1 MSILTVPERLIGDR
15 AIPYQSGREPQE
27 ERVDRQAIDDIFGPV
42 MARNENALLSD
53 DPSFLGAI
61 CPDPLTQLEVVAQVR
76 PARDDGGP
84 EPGVGAADIA
94 LEQMAIEPM
103 TQRRVL
109 TLATPIIG
117 ENLLQTLVGAVDTFM
132 VARLGAA
139 AVAGVGIGFE
149 LVFFIISIL
158 SAIDI
163 GATVLVSQAIGAG
176 QQKRA
181 NQLARQAIVWGL
193 LLAVPVSVVMFA
205 AAPTVISLFGAEP
218 DVTVAATTYL
228 QVTAATSVALFL
240 SFVCGAALRGAG
252 DSRTPLQAAV
262 LANIVNVI
270 VAYVLIF
277 GHFGFPALGVAG
289 SALGAAAG
297 RSLGAAYMLV
307 MMARGGKAISLS
319 GRLGWRP
326 HFTTARQ
333 LLTLGVPAAMEQ
345 VLSSG
350 AFMVLVGVVALIGT
364 HALAAQQITF
374 TALSLAFLPAF
385 GFSIAATALVGQ
397 SIGAR
402 VPADA
407 RKASRI
413 ALRWALIWMA
423 TGGVLT
429 FLFSD
434 RVIGVFSADPAVIE
448 SGTAALRALSVALP
462 FWGLW
467 FVSSGSLRGSGDTR
481 TPLLIGASTMW
492 LSVLIAWIAVRW
504 FGAGLG
510 MVWFAFFL
518 TTAPASLLMWWV
530 YRRRI
535 AEFEQGRREF
545 PDLAAATGH

>member
-1 MSILTVPERLIGDR
+1 MDR
-15 AIPYQSGREPQE
+15 T
-27 ERVDRQAIDDIFGPV
+27 AIDDIFGPV
-42 MARNENALLSD
+42 MATNEDAFLSK
-53 DPSFLGAI
+53 DPSFQGAI
-61 CPDPLTQLEVVAQVR
+61 SPEPLTQLEVVARAPQTTEAHGHHQAEVS
-76 PARDDGGP
+76 AVDDVP
-84 EPGVGAADIA
+84 EPVV
-94 LEQMAIEPM
+94 IEPM

-158 SAIDI
+158 SAVDI

-176 QQKRA
+176 QQERA
-181 NQLARQAIVWGL
+181 NRLARQAIVWGIL
-193 LLAVPVSVVMFA
+193 LGLPVSIGMSA
-205 AAPTVISLFGAEP
+205 AAPTLIGLFGAAP
-218 DVTVAATTYL
+218 AVTAAATTYL
-228 QVTAATSVALFL
+228 QVTAATSLALFL
-240 SFVCGAALRGAG
+240 SFICGAVLRGAG

-270 VAYVLIF
+270 VAYALIF
-277 GHFGFPALGVAG
+277 GHFGLPALGVAG

-307 MMARGGKAISLS
+307 VMARGRKAVSLS
-319 GRLGWRP
+319 GRWGWRP
-326 HFTTARQ
+326 HLTTARQ

-407 RKASRI
+407 FLASRI
-413 ALRWALIWMA
+413 ALRWALIWMGI
-423 TGGVLT
+423 GGLLT
-429 FLFSD
+429 FIFCE
-434 RVIGVFSADPAVIE
+434 RVMNVFSADPAVIAA
-448 SGTAALRALSVALP
+448 GTGALRSLSVALP

-510 MVWFAFFL
+510 TVWFAFVL
-518 TTAPASLLMWWV
+518 TTAPASVLMWWA

-535 AEFEQGRREF
+535 ADFEHGRRDI
-545 PDLAAATGH
+545 PDLAAAAGH

>member
-1 MSILTVPERLIGDR
+1 
-15 AIPYQSGREPQE
+15 
-27 ERVDRQAIDDIFGPV
+27 VDRTAIDDIFGPV
-42 MARNENALLSD
+42 MATNEDAFLSK
-53 DPSFLGAI
+53 DPSFQGAI
-61 CPDPLTQLEVVAQVR
+61 SPEPLTQLEVVARAPQTTEADGHHQAGVS
-76 PARDDGGP
+76 AADDVP
-84 EPGVGAADIA
+84 EPVV
-94 LEQMAIEPM
+94 IEPM

-163 GATVLVSQAIGAG
+163 GATVLVSQAIGAS
-176 QQKRA
+176 QRQRA
-181 NQLARQAIVWGL
+181 NQLARQAIVWGVL
-193 LLAVPVSVVMFA
+193 LGIPVSIGMFV
-205 AAPTVISLFGAEP
+205 AAPTLIGLFGAAP
-218 DVTVAATTYL
+218 DVTAAATTYL
-228 QVTAATSVALFL
+228 QVTAATSIALFL
-240 SFVCGAALRGAG
+240 SFVCGAVLRGAG
-252 DSRTPLQAAV
+252 DSRTPLQAAI
-262 LANIVNVI
+262 LANVVNVI

-277 GHFGFPALGVAG
+277 GHFGLPALGVAG

-297 RSLGAAYMLV
+297 RSLGAVYMLV
-307 MMARGGKAISLS
+307 MMARGGKAISLGGS
-319 GRLGWRP
+319 WGWRP
-326 HFTTARQ
+326 QFTTARQ

-397 SIGAR
+397 SIGAQ

-407 RKASRI
+407 RKATQI
-413 ALRWALIWMA
+413 ALRWALVWMGI
-423 TGGVLT
+423 GGLLA
-429 FLFSD
+429 FLFSE
-434 RVIGVFSADPAVIE
+434 RVMHVFSADPAVIGA
-448 SGTAALRALSVALP
+448 GTAALRSLSAALP
-462 FWGLW
+462 FWALW
-467 FVSSGSLRGSGDTR
+467 FVCSGSLRGSGDTR

-535 AEFEQGRREF
+535 AEFEQGRRQIL
-545 PDLAAATGH
+545 DLSATAH

>member
-1 MSILTVPERLIGDR
+1 
-15 AIPYQSGREPQE
+15 
-27 ERVDRQAIDDIFGPV
+27 VDRRAADDIFGVVLTSDAGAP
-42 MARNENALLSD
+42 RSD
-53 DPSFLGAI
+53 DPSFQGAI
-61 CPDPLTQLEVVAQVR
+61 SPEPLSHLEVVAQ
-76 PARDDGGP
+76 AGQSSGADGQDP
-84 EPGVGAADIA
+84 EASVADTT
-94 LEQMAIEPM
+94 LEPVVQPM

-117 ENLLQTLVGAVDTFM
+117 ENLLQTMVGAVDTFM

-176 QQKRA
+176 QQERA
-181 NQLARQAIVWGL
+181 NRLARQAIVWGL
-193 LLAVPVSVVMFA
+193 VLAVPVSIGMFA
-205 AAPTVISLFGAEP
+205 AAPAVISLFGAEP
-218 DVTVAATTYL
+218 DVTAAATTYL

-240 SFVCGAALRGAG
+240 SFVCGAVLRGAG

-262 LANIVNVI
+262 LANIVNII

-277 GHFGFPALGVAG
+277 GHFGLPALGVAG

-297 RSLGAAYMLV
+297 RSLGAAYMLLA
-307 MMARGGKAISLS
+307 MARGRKAISLG
-319 GRLGWRP
+319 GRWGWHPRLE
-326 HFTTARQ
+326 TARQ
-333 LLTLGVPAAMEQ
+333 LFKLGVPAATEQ

-350 AFMVLVGVVALIGT
+350 AFMVLVGVVSLIGT

-402 VPADA
+402 VPTDA

-413 ALRWALIWMA
+413 ALRWALIWMGI
-423 TGGVLT
+423 GGLLT

-448 SGTAALRALSVALP
+448 SGTAALRALSVSLP
-462 FWGLW
+462 FWALW

-481 TPLLIGASTMW
+481 TPLFIGASTMW
-492 LSVLIAWIAVRW
+492 LTVLIAWITVRW
-504 FGAGLG
+504 FDAGLG
-510 MVWFAFFL
+510 TVWLAFAL
-518 TTAPASLLMWWV
+518 TTAPASVLMWWV

-535 AEFEQGRREF
+535 ADLEHGRRDL
-545 PDLAAATGH
+545 PDLATTAAH

>member
-1 MSILTVPERLIGDR
+1 MARLTSDAHEPEREGSAADT
-15 AIPYQSGREPQE
+15 A
-27 ERVDRQAIDDIFGPV
+27 
-42 MARNENALLSD
+42 
-53 DPSFLGAI
+53 
-61 CPDPLTQLEVVAQVR
+61 
-76 PARDDGGP
+76 P
-84 EPGVGAADIA
+84 EPA
-94 LEQMAIEPM
+94 AIEPM

-176 QQKRA
+176 QQERA
-181 NQLARQAIVWGL
+181 NRLARQAIVWGL
-193 LLAVPVSVVMFA
+193 LFAIPVSIGMFV
-205 AAPTVISLFGAEP
+205 AAPTVIGLFGAAP
-218 DVTVAATTYL
+218 DVTEAATTYL
-228 QVTAATSVALFL
+228 QVTAATSIALFL
-240 SFVCGAALRGAG
+240 SFVCGAVLRGAG

-277 GHFGFPALGVAG
+277 GHLGLPALGVAG
-289 SALGAAAG
+289 SALGAAFG

-307 MMARGGKAISLS
+307 VMARGRKAISLGGS
-319 GRLGWRP
+319 WGWRP
-326 HFTTARQ
+326 RLAIARQ
-333 LLTLGVPAAMEQ
+333 LLTLGVPAAAEQ

-374 TALSLAFLPAF
+374 TALSLAFLPAL
-385 GFSIAATALVGQ
+385 GFSIATTALVGQ

-413 ALRWALIWMA
+413 ALRWALIWMGI
-423 TGGVLT
+423 GGVLT
-429 FLFSD
+429 FLFSE
-434 RVIGVFSADPAVIE
+434 RVMNVFSADRAVIDA
-448 SGTAALRALSVALP
+448 GTGALRALSIALP
-462 FWGLW
+462 FWALW

-492 LSVLIAWIAVRW
+492 LSVLLAWIAVRW
-504 FGAGLG
+504 FGSGLET
-510 MVWFAFFL
+510 VWFGFVL
-518 TTAPASLLMWWV
+518 TTAPASILMWWA

-535 AEFEQGRREF
+535 GEFEQGRRDI
-545 PDLAAATGH
+545 PDLSAAAAH